1 MTEKITDKLVK
12 KAMRGNPDAGEKIIL
27 PDVYATYN
35 RDTDTIFVFVCD
47 AVEYLDKLKGYYRSE
62 DYPAKREDIC
72 PVSERTCT
80 VWNRGQFSG
89 VIN

>member
-1 MTEKITDKLVK
+1 
-12 KAMRGNPDAGEKIIL
+12 MRGNPDAGEKIIL

-62 DYPAKREDIC
+62 DYPAKREEKTFAQYLSEHALFGTE
-72 PVSERTCT
+72 VSFLE
-80 VWNRGQFSG
+80 S
-89 VIN
+89 